1 MSNFLNNV
9 KPDTSSSKIKLNF
22 IPEVVAFD
30 LTVNFEATVEKM
42 TTEDIVSFLRI
53 CNDRYYNSGEPL
65 LHDDEYDQLRD
76 HLQHFAPNHSIF
88 HEVGADTTSSENH
101 RKVNLPC
108 WMGSMDKV
116 KNEGALQKWMERNPS
131 VDQYVVTDKLDG
143 VSALFVVS
151 CLASTSNT
159 NANTPKRLRHLYTR
173 GNGSEGHDISD
184 MISHVNGLR
193 EAVYEHTAMTHSFMI
208 RGELVISKS
217 SFSRLVTSG
226 IVKSTSNPRNTV
238 SGVVNAKRR
247 SKEILECIDFIAYEL
262 IEPERQKTRC
272 LSEQLDLTASIC
284 GAEFVVYNHPTS
296 AKELPLKI
304 SDHLKQRRLDGPY
317 EIDGVVITTDVP
329 QVRNQSGNP
338 KYATAFKM
346 NIIEEVVHVRR
357 VEWNL
362 SKDGYLKPVVWFD
375 PIMLGNVTIQ
385 KATGFNAKFV
395 SDYCIGVGAQIVVT
409 RSGDVI
415 PFITKVLKPSTVTE
429 MPTSF
434 DYEWNS
440 TGVDIKLVTGSQ
452 NDAVKSLVER
462 RTFEYLVEKLDFRG
476 IGKGIVH
483 KLFDRGINNIH
494 KLLQVQRE
502 DLLQI
507 EGVKAKSAGN
517 ILKAVSEAKEKLT
530 YERIMVASNVFGRG
544 VGPKSASAVMQR
556 YPDIVT
562 RKDLTIED
570 LNRIEGFNTKTST
583 AFLEGLPKFQEYL
596 DKHNLHSYCRSTN
609 QVRESSTTTITTTS
623 TSPSCSGNHRFENK
637 VFVFSGARN
646 KRLMEGIRESGGTIV
661 DSMSAKVDYLVME
674 DSSTMSA
681 KKKYA
686 VKHGIQILDTNDSLF
701 NGML

>member
-1 MSNFLNNV
+1 MGDFLNNV
-9 KPDTSSSKIKLNF
+9 KTDTKSTSNKFNF

-42 TTEDIVSFLRI
+42 TTADIVSFLRS

-76 HLQHFAPNHSIF
+76 HLEQIAPNHSIF

-131 VDQYVVTDKLDG
+131 VDQYVITDKLDG

-151 CLASTSNT
+151 CNT
-159 NANTPKRLRHLYTR
+159 NTNTPKQIRHLYTR

-184 MISHVNGLR
+184 MIPRVNGLR
-193 EAVYEHTAMTHSFMI
+193 EAIYNHSTMTNSFMI

-226 IVKSTSNPRNTV
+226 FVKSTSNPRNTV

-262 IEPERQKTRC
+262 IEPDRQKTRC

-284 GAEFVVYNHPTS
+284 GAEFVVNNHQVGT
-296 AKELPLKI
+296 KELPFKI

-317 EIDGVVITTDVP
+317 DIDGVVITTDVP

-395 SDYCIGVGAQIVVT
+395 SDYCIGADAQIVVT

-462 RTFEYLVEKLDFRG
+462 RTFEYLVDKLEFRG

-483 KLFDRGINNIH
+483 KLFDQGINNIH
-494 KLLQVQRE
+494 KLLQVQRG
-502 DLLQI
+502 DLLRI
-507 EGVKAKSAGN
+507 EGVKEKSAGN
-517 ILKAVSEAKEKLT
+517 ILKAVSEAKEKFT

-544 VGPKSASAVMQR
+544 VGPKSAAAVMQR

-596 DKHNLHSYCRSTN
+596 DKHNLHSYCRSSN
-609 QVRESSTTTITTTS
+609 QVRESSTTTTTS
-623 TSPSCSGNHRFENK
+623 TSPSSSGNHRFENK

-661 DSMSAKVDYLVME
+661 DSMSAKVDYLVVE

-686 VKHGIQILDTNDSLF
+686 AKHGIRILDTNDSLF
-701 NGML
+701 NGLL